1 MALNIKDPE
10 TDRIA
15 RELASATGESIT
27 VAVRIAME
35 ERLRRVRASG
45 AEDSV
50 RDRINEIIERAR
62 SLPILDS
69 RTPDEI
75 IGYNEHGLP
84 T

>member
-1 MALNIKDPE
+1 MALNIKDPQ

-15 RELASATGESIT
+15 RELARATGESIT

-45 AEDSV
+45 AENSV
-50 RDRINEIIERAR
+50 RDRINEIIEQAR
-62 SLPILDS
+62 SLPILDA
-69 RTPDEI
+69 RTPDEL
-75 IGYNEHGLP
+75 IGYDEHGLP